1 MSCTNACV
9 KYELCPFLKI
19 ILSRAGQTPPP
30 PPPSPSLSL
39 FPSLS
44 SLLSSLSSLLS
55 TYIIRQLYNKPN
67 YQCTHVLIGSFLT
80 LELPEVIN
88 I

>member
-1 MSCTNACV
+1 MSCTNACI

-19 ILSRAGQTPPP
+19 ILSRAGQTPSP

-44 SLLSSLSSLLS
+44 SLLS
-55 TYIIRQLYNKPN
+55 TYIIRQLYNKLN

-88 I
+88 M

>member
-1 MSCTNACV
+1 MSCTNACI
-9 KYELCPFLKI
+9 KCELCPFLKI
-19 ILSRAGQTPPP
+19 IFSRAGQTLSL
-30 PPPSPSLSL
+30 PPPSPSLTL
-39 FPSLS
+39 FP
-44 SLLSSLSSLLS
+44 SLSSLLS
-55 TYIIRQLYNKPN
+55 TYIIRQLYNKLN

>member
-1 MSCTNACV
+1 MYKFLYKIWTLSIFKNYSL
-9 KYELCPFLKI
+9 KSRSNPFPFL
-19 ILSRAGQTPPP
+19 LHP
-30 PPPSPSLSL
+30 PSLSL

-44 SLLSSLSSLLS
+44 SHLS

-67 YQCTHVLIGSFLT
+67 YQCTHVLIDSFLT

-88 I
+88 M

>member
-1 MSCTNACV
+1 MSCTNACM

-19 ILSRAGQTPPP
+19 ILSRAGQTPF
-30 PPPSPSLSL
+30 PSLLHPPSLSL
-39 FPSLS
+39 FP
-44 SLLSSLSSLLS
+44 SLSSLLS

-67 YQCTHVLIGSFLT
+67 YQCTHVLIDSFLI

-88 I
+88 M